1 MEIRSKEPLEKDKF
15 KELPSILSFY
25 DFITFT
31 KNEGKMQT
39 EKINIYCLTYFFLSK
54 TEKKVFALSVPSFAV
69 LSEIP

>member
-31 KNEGKMQT
+31 KNEGKMQRG
-39 EKINIYCLTYFFLSK
+39 
-54 TEKKVFALSVPSFAV
+54 
-69 LSEIP
+69 